1 MKKDIENKLLH
12 KNTKPTSMRIL
23 VYDFLNHQEVAVS
36 LTEIENHFEN
46 ADRSTIYRTLKTFEE
61 KGIVHGIQE
70 NNTTKYHLCEDGC
83 NESTHRDWHLH
94 FYCKICKQ
102 TTCKED
108 ISFPENI
115 AVNFRI
121 DEVRLLQKEFARIVS
136 AKLCNSIAFGFHVNL
151 LKNCQLWNIVAQI
164 HIMKLKKKSFRT

>member
-61 KGIVHGIQE
+61 KGIVHGIKE

-83 NESTHRDWHLH
+83 NENTHRDWHLH

-121 DEVRLLQKEFARIVS
+121 DEVRLFAKGICENCLSETLQ
-136 AKLCNSIAFGFHVNL
+136 
-151 LKNCQLWNIVAQI
+151 
-164 HIMKLKKKSFRT
+164 